1 MTSCFHILDF
11 PVEFSDLNDFVPF
24 DKVEFTTWKVYY
36 YYLN

>member
-1 MTSCFHILDF
+1 MTSGFHILDF
-11 PVEFSDLNDFVPF
+11 PVEFSDLNDLVPF